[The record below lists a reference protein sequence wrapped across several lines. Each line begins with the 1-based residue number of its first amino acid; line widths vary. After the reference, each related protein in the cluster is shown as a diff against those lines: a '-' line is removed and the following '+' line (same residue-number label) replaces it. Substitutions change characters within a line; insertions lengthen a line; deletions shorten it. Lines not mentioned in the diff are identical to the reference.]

1 MKAIHAYYERQ
12 VMEPA
17 VRGFLSL
24 LEKQF
29 PSNSLYLFELL
40 QNAVDDGGGED
51 WGLGSGQRS
60 TTCLCLHDIQPTFA
74 KCVFRKLTFI
84 GPSTCTRW
92 LYSSSGISTN
102 ASHQ

>member
-1 MKAIHAYYERQ
+1 MRAIHAYYERQ

-40 QNAVDDGGGED
+40 QNAVDDGA
-51 WGLGSGQRS
+51 
-60 TTCLCLHDIQPTFA
+60 TTARTPARPTGA
-74 KCVFRKLTFI
+74 ALTLI
-84 GPSTCTRW
+84 
-92 LYSSSGISTN
+92 
-102 ASHQ
+102 